1 MRAVSDRFESPFS
14 GTAFALGAILFI
26 AGAIGIILDVLPEGP
41 MAGWGM
47 QIDLDLEL
55 LGIVAITGAVLGERI
70 QHPPSPLPDT
80 HRNSDCHWDV
90 YISRPLLETLLQFA
104 RRSEPESLSIGLA
117 TTPAGQLS
125 DAEGLSDTIP
135 VFTHLYLP
143 EQPNSVSS
151 VFGMDLHTPVG
162 RTHGRF
168 VSHPFSELQL
178 TKRDDLHAVVFV
190 AVPPWDETT
199 IAAFDRAG
207 RRHSIRV
214 VEATPP
220 DESLPS
226 LNQ

>member
-14 GTAFALGAILFI
+14 GTAFTLGAILFV
-26 AGAIGIILDVLPEGP
+26 AGAIGIVLDIVSEGP
-41 MAGWGM
+41 VSGLGM
-47 QIDLDLEL
+47 PIDLDLEL
-55 LGIVAITGAVLGERI
+55 LGIVAVTGAILGDHV
-70 QHPPSPLPDT
+70 QNQSSPLADT
-80 HRNSDCHWDV
+80 RHSDDRHWDV

-104 RRSEPESLSIGLA
+104 RRSEPESLSIALA

-125 DAEGLSDTIP
+125 DAEEISDTVP

-151 VFGMDLHTPVG
+151 VFGMDLHTSPG

-190 AVPPWDETT
+190 AVPPWDETA
-199 IAAFDRAG
+199 IAAFDREG
-207 RRHSIRV
+207 HRHSIQV
-214 VEATPP
+214 VDGTPP
-220 DESLPS
+220 DEPLPS
-226 LNQ
+226 PNQ